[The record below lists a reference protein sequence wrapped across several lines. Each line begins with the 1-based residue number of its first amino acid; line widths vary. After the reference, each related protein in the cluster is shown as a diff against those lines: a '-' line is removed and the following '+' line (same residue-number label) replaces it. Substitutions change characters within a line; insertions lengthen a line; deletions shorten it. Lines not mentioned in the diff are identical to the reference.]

1 MGHLVKKLSAKLVE
15 NLDSPEYYGD
25 GPGFWLQI
33 AKGGSK
39 SWIFRF
45 TIAGRAREMG
55 LGGLNAVSLS
65 IARELAGHCDLI
77 LSECKGP
84 IPERNAARTSDALR
98 TSRLKTFHH
107 YAFAYISAH
116 RASWKNPNHI
126 AQ

>member
-1 MGHLVKKLSAKLVE
+1 VTAVV
-15 NLDSPEYYGD
+15 
-25 GPGFWLQI
+25 FWLQI

-45 TIAGRAREMG
+45 TIAGRAREIG

-65 IARELAGHCDLI
+65 IAHERAGHCGLI
-77 LSECKGP
+77 LSECKDP

-98 TSRLKTFHH
+98 ASRLKTFDH
-107 YAFAYISAH
+107 YVVAYISAH
-116 RASWKNPNHI
+116 PSSWKNPNHI